1 MTSIIHP
8 LPYVVLRFYID
19 SWNYVYM
26 YDMKLKVKL
35 LRETK
40 DSGVKRKSIG
50 ECEGPE
56 IWAQGLPNRQD

>member
-1 MTSIIHP
+1 MTSIMHP

-19 SWNYVYM
+19 SWNYVYI

-40 DSGVKRKSIG
+40 DSGVKRKRIG
-50 ECEGPE
+50 GLKEVRE
-56 IWAQGLPNRQD
+56 INSMYILYLD